1 MNPFS
6 IKLKALRESRRV
18 MQKTLAIELGVG
30 STYLSALEKGR
41 KSPPQNNSF
50 FEKLQIHLD
59 LSEEETEELKR
70 LAIATEALGP
80 LATSASLLQ
89 LEVAVNFAECL
100 VLLQPKQIRAI
111 QAILD
116 MTEQQPTR
124 LSLS

>member
-18 MQKTLAIELGVG
+18 MQKTLAIELGVA
-30 STYLSALEKGR
+30 STYLSALEQGK
-41 KSPPQNNSF
+41 KSPPQNDYF
-50 FEKLQIHLD
+50 FEKIQIHLD
-59 LSEEETEELKR
+59 LSSEETEELKR
-70 LAIATEALGP
+70 LAIATQALGP

-89 LEVAVNFAECL
+89 LEVAVSFAQCL

-116 MTEQQPTR
+116 MTEPA
-124 LSLS
+124 